1 MAEEEDEFGNPV
13 DQEIGGGGDGNS
25 GTGGGEPFQ
34 DGGGGDE
41 TPDPDGPPSTIVEGG
56 GGGGGGGPISTI
68 VDPIIFVGGGG
79 PSTAIICFAK
89 GTRIAM
95 HNNQQRQV
103 IESLRPGMRIQSSL
117 CPSGAQVK
125 ALWSCWTRQVVIFR
139 PFTLGKKQ
147 KNVLIASPFHLLFN
161 ECTNKWS
168 EAMYAPG
175 GDCVTLDHAIQ
186 LFNVQ
191 IEQGWGTMIAENVL
205 CETCAVTVRDK
216 HHRARAISN
225 YNIPH
230 CTKSKYGPQNFR
242 KQHPNDVVLLL

>member
-1 MAEEEDEFGNPV
+1 MAEEEE
-13 DQEIGGGGDGNS
+13 DG
-25 GTGGGEPFQ
+25 FQ
-34 DGGGGDE
+34 DGGGGGGGSGGDA
-41 TPDPDGPPSTIVEGG
+41 PDPDGDVCLVILGNCN
-56 GGGGGGGPISTI
+56 
-68 VDPIIFVGGGG
+68 
-79 PSTAIICFAK
+79 IICFAK

-95 HNNQQRQV
+95 HNTRQQQV
-103 IESLRPGMRIQSSL
+103 IESLRPGMRIQSSS
-117 CPSGAQVK
+117 PSGYATIK
-125 ALWSCWTRQVVIFR
+125 ALWSCWSRHVVIFQ

-161 ECTNKWS
+161 ECTDEWS

-216 HHRARAISN
+216 CDRARAIST

-230 CTKSKYGPQNFR
+230 CTKSKHGPQIIFR
-242 KQHPNDVVLLL
+242 KQRPNDVLLLL